1 MLKDAEDRDYL
12 TPNEVAKLL
21 MVAPVTVRQWSQK
34 GWLAAELTPGG
45 HRRFLRTEVERFA
58 GKRGVKVDL
67 STSSELRVLVVDDD
81 VSLAGYLEELLSTR
95 GEPLVCHVAHD
106 GFTAGLMV
114 QRFRPH
120 IVLLD
125 LRMPGMDGFQV
136 CQQLKRD
143 PETRDVRVIAMTG
156 YFTES
161 NITRI
166 MECGAE
172 RCLRKPF
179 DSTELLNIIGVPAQ
193 LVSNS

>member
-1 MLKDAEDRDYL
+1 MPKDADERDYL

-34 GWLAAELTPGG
+34 GWLRAELTPGG

-58 GKRGVKVDL
+58 GKRGVKMEPPESD
-67 STSSELRVLVVDDD
+67 EMRVLVVDDD
-81 VSLAGYLEELLSTR
+81 VALAGYLEELLTTR
-95 GEPLVCHVAHD
+95 GQPLECRVAHD

-120 IVLLD
+120 VVLLD

-143 PETRDVRVIAMTG
+143 PETQGIRVIAMTG
-156 YFTES
+156 YFTENNVS
-161 NITRI
+161 RI

-179 DSTELLNIIGVPAQ
+179 DSTELLAIIGVPGRSSASQ
-193 LVSNS
+193 